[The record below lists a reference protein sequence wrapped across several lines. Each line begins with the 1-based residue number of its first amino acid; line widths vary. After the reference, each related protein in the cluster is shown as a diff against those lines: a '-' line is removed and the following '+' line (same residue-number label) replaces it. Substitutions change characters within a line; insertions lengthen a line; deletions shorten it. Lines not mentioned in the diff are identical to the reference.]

1 MGSKFIER
9 HRRKSLLASL
19 LLLFRGKARYVVLLV
34 MVLGASAPFVVSQ
47 DMLYRLVTFA
57 PVSYVLRAAGLHSV
71 IASLNPAYSNDILQ
85 AAINRAMFES
95 DQDSVWNSFLR
106 GVSSTMTGGADVS
119 SLAMLRGGA
128 DLYRAAEGGKAG
140 KGKPGEVKG
149 AVSDE
154 EKARGGGADAVDFE
168 DYLAGAGAPGDGSG
182 FGYMN
187 RGDGS
192 GSYGGALGAGSPF
205 MNRTMLSGG
214 RGAAGPADGMYGG
227 AMSHAASRVP
237 VAGNPKPITGKNM
250 GRVSGFS
257 WRNAGYRGQGQSLNA
272 RINRQGAMFRL
283 AETFTMTGAAY
294 RNSTASSEYQ
304 ASYVGSTYDGNA
316 VGGEQIQTDVT
327 PPPVPDN
334 SWTSDLMQGANEL
347 TDMAKE
353 CSRVAGEQSPVIS
366 QNTKKIDEISKTLG
380 SPPKCCKHGAVDR
393 WNGKVEQIKALCV
406 DNNSRQAVIAAACQN
421 VHEAVN
427 CNDYN
432 SMKISKCS
440 KLKCWLGIILAILMM
455 ILGAVLLF
463 TGVGTLIGAALLAA
477 GTLMLLGQIVGG
489 EFGMILTALGAVA
502 AFFVGGAAVALA
514 AGFAGYVVSKATDDG
529 SNAINND

>member
-19 LLLFRGKARYVVLLV
+19 LLLFKGKARYVVLLV

-57 PVSYVLRAAGLHSV
+57 PISYVLRATGLHSV

-85 AAINRAMFES
+85 AAIDRAMFES

-106 GVSSTMTGGADVS
+106 GVSSTMTGGANVS

-128 DLYRAAEGGKAG
+128 DLYRAEGKPG

-154 EKARGGGADAVDFE
+154 EKARGGGADAVNFE
-168 DYLAGAGAPGDGSG
+168 DYLADAAGAGGPGDSG

-187 RGDGS
+187 NGG
-192 GSYGGALGAGSPF
+192 GSYGGALGSGSPF

-214 RGAAGPADGMYGG
+214 RGAAGPDDGMYGG
-227 AMSHAASRVP
+227 AMSQAASRVP
-237 VAGNPKPITGKNM
+237 VTGNPKPVTGKRM

-257 WRNAGYRGQGQSLNA
+257 WRNAGYRGKGESLGS

-316 VGGEQIQTDVT
+316 VGGEQVQTDVT

-334 SWTSDLMQGANEL
+334 SWTSDLMQGADEL

-353 CSRVAGEQSPVIS
+353 CSKVAGEQSPVIS
-366 QNTKKIDEISKTLG
+366 QNTKRIDEISKTLG

-406 DNNSRQAVIAAACQN
+406 DNNSRQAIIASACQN
-421 VHEAVN
+421 VHDPVN

-440 KLKCWLGIILAILMM
+440 KLKCWLGIILSILMM

-477 GTLMLLGQIVGG
+477 GTLMLLGQVIGG

-514 AGFAGYVVSKATDDG
+514 AGFAGYVVSNATEDG